1 MIIKKIDPR
10 TGITPSFAGLAKYIT
25 DSQGRDNR
33 VGDVIIRNC
42 IDNED
47 FDIALLDIARV
58 KKMNI
63 DPRVK
68 NKTLHLLL
76 SFDRTDKIPTLA
88 EREDFEKK
96 CLSSLGFENCQY
108 ISVAHHDTDN
118 FHIHLAINRVD
129 PADYHM
135 HKEVLGDEKIMA
147 RIAMELEN
155 EHSLKQT
162 NHNPKKSK
170 SQNNVDNMEAFSGI
184 ESFASYIRDRKI
196 VIENAKSWEDL
207 HRNLSKIGVT
217 IKKRGNGLIFIS
229 NDGNMK
235 CKASTVSRSFSISNL
250 ESRLGEFQD
259 SVIASHK
266 KPIVS
271 YEKKPLVKTKDSL
284 ELYIEYT
291 EERNNKISAYQDSIK
306 DLKKHH
312 SHELE
317 YQILRLSDEDSE
329 TAAYVMKY
337 LRLLDQLS
345 YRREEA
351 RKKKLKNASAITYRS
366 WLQREALNG
375 NLRAQTVLEKRGTP
389 QQITPIPVSELN
401 AVLKQG
407 VKDYVSAGGAMSII
421 YRNYCYRVN
430 SDRFLLSKTPLK
442 GVTAGQTRQYG
453 LTINLRPIAKAQS
466 ALRDILQRYADRF
479 RNVGAIIT
487 NHRELRLPE
496 VQIGNVAVPDKEA
509 PQVLLHKDVP
519 DHIRQPEQ
527 EPNGG
532 TLRRDDIIPNT
543 RR

>member
-1 MIIKKIDPR
+1 MIIKKINPR
-10 TGITPSFAGLAKYIT
+10 TGMAPSFAGLAKYIT

-47 FDIALLDIARV
+47 FDIALLDIERV
-58 KKMNI
+58 QKMNI

-129 PADYHM
+129 PVDYHM

-147 RIAMELEN
+147 RIAMEIEN

-170 SQNNVDNMEAFSGI
+170 SQNHVDNMEAFSGI

-259 SVIASHK
+259 SVIVSHK

-284 ELYIEYT
+284 ELFIEYT
-291 EERNNKISAYQDSIK
+291 AERNNKISAYQDSIK

-407 VKDYVSAGGAMSII
+407 VKDYVSGGGAMSII

-466 ALRDILQRYADRF
+466 ALRNILQRYADRF